1 MPNPLSTRV
10 KVRTAPRIKLSPAVV
25 TVILGVIALAAM
37 AFFMFYG
44 LKGPL
49 DYVLPRRAIRMAAM
63 VLVAGAVGISTLLF
77 QTVTANRILTP
88 SIMGFDALYLLI
100 QTSLVFAVGAVT
112 WTGTPV
118 GLKFAIE
125 VALMVTFSFF
135 LYRWLFNGAVNSL
148 HLVLIV
154 GIILGTLFRG
164 ISSLLQRLM
173 DPNEFVILQDLFFA
187 SFNQVN
193 PTLLL
198 LSAIVVVAGA
208 VVAWRWRSKLDVMAL
223 GREIAINLGVD
234 HRRSVMAVL
243 LLCAVLV
250 SVSTAL
256 VGPITFFGLL
266 IVSLAYQVCR
276 GFSHA
281 WLLPITILLG
291 IIALVAGQLVLEH
304 VFGFATAL
312 SVAIEF
318 AGGLLFLFLLLKGS
332 LK

>member
-1 MPNPLSTRV
+1 MPNPLTARV
-10 KVRTAPRIKLSPAVV
+10 AKRSAPRITVSPAAV
-25 TVILGVIALAAM
+25 TIFLSVLALTAM

-63 VLVAGAVGISTLLF
+63 ILVAAAVGISTLLF

-100 QTSLVFAVGAVT
+100 QTALVFSVGAVT
-112 WTGTPV
+112 WTSAPV
-118 GLKFAIE
+118 GLRFLIE
-125 VALMVTFSFF
+125 VTLMVTFSFF
-135 LYRWLFNGAVNSL
+135 LYRWLFTGAVNSL

-154 GIILGTLFRG
+154 GIVLGTLFRG

-173 DPNEFVILQDLFFA
+173 DPNEFLILQDLFFA
-187 SFNQVN
+187 SFNQVS
-193 PTLLL
+193 PVLLFMT
-198 LSAIVVVAGA
+198 AIIVLGCGYL
-208 VVAWRWRSKLDVMAL
+208 AWRWRAKLDVMAL
-223 GREIAINLGVD
+223 GRDISVNLGVD
-234 HRRSVMAVL
+234 HKRSVMSVL

-266 IVSLAYQVCR
+266 IVSLAYQACR
-276 GFSHA
+276 SFSHA

-318 AGGLLFLFLLLKGS
+318 AGGLLFLFLLLRGS

>member
-10 KVRTAPRIKLSPAVV
+10 KARTAPRIKLSPAVV
-25 TVILGVIALAAM
+25 TIILGVIALVAM

-100 QTSLVFAVGAVT
+100 QTSIVFAVGAVT
-112 WTGTPV
+112 WTGAPV
-118 GLKFAIE
+118 GLKFALE

-173 DPNEFVILQDLFFA
+173 DPNEFIILQDLFFA
-187 SFNQVN
+187 SFNQVD

-208 VVAWRWRSKLDVMAL
+208 VVAWRWRAKLDVMAL

>member
-1 MPNPLSTRV
+1 MPSPLAARV
-10 KVRTAPRIKLSPAVV
+10 KKRSAPRITVSPAVV
-25 TVILGVIALAAM
+25 TILLSVLALTAM

-63 VLVAGAVGISTLLF
+63 VLVAAAVGISTLLF

-100 QTSLVFAVGAVT
+100 QTALVFSVGAVT
-112 WTGTPV
+112 WTSAPV
-118 GLKFAIE
+118 GLRFLIE
-125 VALMVTFSFF
+125 VTLMVTFSFF

-173 DPNEFVILQDLFFA
+173 DPNEFLILQDLFFA
-187 SFNQVN
+187 SFNQVS
-193 PTLLL
+193 PVLLVMTAL
-198 LSAIVVVAGA
+198 IVIGCGYL
-208 VVAWRWRSKLDVMAL
+208 AWRWRAKLDVMAL
-223 GREIAINLGVD
+223 GREISVNLGVD
-234 HRRSVMAVL
+234 HKRSVMAVL

-256 VGPITFFGLL
+256 VGPIT
-266 IVSLAYQVCR
+266 
-276 GFSHA
+276 
-281 WLLPITILLG
+281 
-291 IIALVAGQLVLEH
+291 
-304 VFGFATAL
+304 
-312 SVAIEF
+312 
-318 AGGLLFLFLLLKGS
+318 
-332 LK
+332 

>member
-10 KVRTAPRIKLSPAVV
+10 MVRTAPRIKLSPAVV
-25 TVILGVIALAAM
+25 TSILGLIALVAM

-112 WTGTPV
+112 WTGAPV
-118 GLKFAIE
+118 GLKFALE

-173 DPNEFVILQDLFFA
+173 DPNEFIILQDLFFA
-187 SFNQVN
+187 SFNQVD

-208 VVAWRWRSKLDVMAL
+208 VVAWRWRAKLDVMAL

>member
-1 MPNPLSTRV
+1 MPNPLTARV
-10 KVRTAPRIKLSPAVV
+10 KTRKTARFKLSPQTV
-25 TVILGVIALAAM
+25 TILLGAAALIAM

-49 DYVLPRRAIRMAAM
+49 DYVLPRRALRMGAM
-63 VLVAGAVGISTLLF
+63 VLVAAAVGISTLLF

-100 QTSLVFAVGAVT
+100 QTSLVFAVGGAT
-112 WTGTPV
+112 WTSAPV
-118 GLKFAIE
+118 GVRFFIE
-125 VALMVTFSFF
+125 VGIMVTFSFF
-135 LYRWLFNGAVNSL
+135 LYRWLFTGGITSL

-173 DPNEFVILQDLFFA
+173 DPNEYIILQDLFFA
-187 SFNQVN
+187 SFNQVD
-193 PTLLL
+193 TVLLTI
-198 LSAIVVVAGA
+198 AAVVVAIGA
-208 VVAWRWRSKLDVMAL
+208 VLAWRWRAKLDVMAL
-223 GREIAINLGVD
+223 GREISVNLGVE
-234 HRRSVMAVL
+234 HQRSVMSVL
-243 LLCAVLV
+243 MLCAVLV

-266 IVSLAYQVCR
+266 IVSLAYQLCR
-276 GFSHA
+276 NFSHT

-318 AGGLLFLFLLLKGS
+318 AGGLLFLFLLLRGS
-332 LK
+332 LR